1 MFLAIDIG
9 NSNVTC
15 GVFDGDRLAAHG
27 KIPTD
32 AAQPPAHYADALAGL
47 LGASSVGPADLRGG
61 AAASVVRGMVQKLRE
76 AVRLAGGPDLTEA
89 RADGDLGI
97 RFAVPHP
104 ERVGIDRLLAAAA
117 AFAAGGGP
125 VVVADLG
132 TALTVDLVSGDGVFL
147 GGAIA
152 PGLRLCLE
160 ALHLKTSLLPRVDLS
175 PPASVLGTTT
185 PDSIRSGVVYGAAG
199 MVEGLVRRV
208 SACAGGPARTVL
220 TGGDAAFLS
229 SHLSFPH
236 ELDPHLVL
244 RGMLLAHRRTLKTG

>member
-1 MFLAIDIG
+1 MFLALDIG
-9 NSNVTC
+9 NSNVTW

-27 KIPTD
+27 KVPTE
-32 AAQPPAHYADALAGL
+32 AAQPSSHYADALRDLFA
-47 LGASSVGPADLRGG
+47 ASDVDPSDLRG
-61 AAASVVRGMVQKLRE
+61 AMVSSVVRGMSETVRE
-76 AVRLAGGPDLTEA
+76 AVRSLTGRVPAEA
-89 RADGDLGI
+89 RADMDII
-97 RFAVPHP
+97 RVAASHP
-104 ERVGIDRLLAAAA
+104 ERVGIDRLLSAAA

-132 TALTVDLVSGDGVFL
+132 TALTVDLVSGEGVFL

-175 PPASVLGTTT
+175 PPASVLGTST
-185 PDSIRSGVVYGAAG
+185 PDCIRSGVVYGAAG

-208 SACAGGPARTVL
+208 AACAEGPARTVL
-220 TGGDAAFLS
+220 TGGDATFLS
-229 SHLSFPH
+229 PYLTIPH

-244 RGMLLAHRRTLKTG
+244 RGLLLAHRRT